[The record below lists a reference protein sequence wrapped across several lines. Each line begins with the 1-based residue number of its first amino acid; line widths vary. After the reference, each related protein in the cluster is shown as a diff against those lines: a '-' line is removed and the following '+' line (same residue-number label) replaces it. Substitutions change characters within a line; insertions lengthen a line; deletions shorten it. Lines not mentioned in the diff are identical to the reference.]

1 MAGFAGCSDGSGG
14 GDSGSSSGDGSSES
28 SNSGSSYPSG
38 DLKYIVPFAEGGG
51 TDTYARQVIPEMAD
65 DLGVNIAIENVP
77 GAASLR
83 GTGEM
88 YHAEPNGQMFG
99 GFNPPSTPISAMVNP
114 PGFDLRDL
122 VGVGTYARTPF
133 VIVSNPKHE
142 INGMNDLISRYQNG
156 ELSTFAGKERGGVD
170 NVTALLL
177 KNKSG
182 YDLSWEKYVGYQG
195 SGPAVQAT
203 ISGEVPACIST
214 DTAAEAAVSDGRVDA
229 VTCLSSTGTNVFPD
243 LQSTTDAGYPN
254 IDFIGQLQRGMYLPP
269 ETPDNIVQ
277 SLTGA
282 LKTALQTDHVQQWSE
297 NTGNVIEYGKPS
309 AAEKAVQRAF
319 EEIPN
324 NVDIEQ
330 VRKNA

>member
-1 MAGFAGCSDGSGG
+1 M
-14 GDSGSSSGDGSSES
+14 
-28 SNSGSSYPSG
+28 
-38 DLKYIVPFAEGGG
+38 
-51 TDTYARQVIPEMAD
+51 
-65 DLGVNIAIENVP
+65 
-77 GAASLR
+77 
-83 GTGEM
+83 
-88 YHAEPNGQMFG
+88 
-99 GFNPPSTPISAMVNP
+99 
-114 PGFDLRDL
+114 
-122 VGVGTYARTPF
+122 
-133 VIVSNPKHE
+133 
-142 INGMNDLISRYQNG
+142 
-156 ELSTFAGKERGGVD
+156 
-170 NVTALLL
+170 
-177 KNKSG
+177 
-182 YDLSWEKYVGYQG
+182 
-195 SGPAVQAT
+195 QAT